1 MGVSLPD
8 RESRVAVVDVGQ
20 NAGTNEISR
29 RRDERLTQWAE
40 EERIARGAKPAG
52 RYLYPLKNTLPVGSL
67 ASASAAERLF
77 GTNRSPR
84 PGKP

>member
-52 RYLYPLKNTLPVGSL
+52 RYLYLLKTL
-67 ASASAAERLF
+67 
-77 GTNRSPR
+77 SPMEV
-84 PGKP
+84 

>member
-52 RYLYPLKNTLPVGSL
+52 RYLYPLKTL
-67 ASASAAERLF
+67 
-77 GTNRSPR
+77 SPLEV
-84 PGKP
+84 